1 MNAALPFFER
11 LRIQGNPVAASGCIV
26 TYGHARFTVLTARL
40 IRLEWAHEGQF
51 EDRST
56 FAFPNRHGEVP
67 AFSYAVNESVIEIKT
82 DFLTITYREDGKPF
96 HPANLSIRLNMN
108 ESVVEWT
115 PGLVNFGNLRGTRR
129 TLDQCADEASLSEG
143 LLSRDGWSLFDDS
156 HSVVWDHDQTWVQ
169 GRADEHVYDWYFF
182 GYGRDYKALLREYI
196 RFGGD
201 IPLVPRYVLGS
212 WWSRFW
218 AYHADDLKQLVNDFD
233 SHDVPLD
240 VLVVDMDWH
249 TPDGWT
255 GYTWNKELFP
265 DPEAFLS
272 WVHAQNLYATLN
284 LHPADGIQ
292 KHEAAYPE
300 FSRLLGRDPAL
311 GEGIAFNSTSKA
323 FIQHYF
329 ELLHHPIEEQGID
342 FWWIDWQQGTATDV
356 KNLDPLPWLN
366 HLHFRDATRRGTRPM
381 LYSRWGGLGN
391 HRYPIGFSGDAYTT
405 WESLNFQ
412 PYFTATAANLAY
424 GWWSHDIGGHFGAA
438 DPELYARW
446 VQFGAVSPC
455 LRLHS
460 TKDPLAERRPWGFSA
475 EVYEAA
481 KSAMQFRYQLLP
493 YLYSAA
499 RAGSQ
504 HGLSLCYPMY
514 YDYPDSDDA
523 YLARNQ
529 YFLGNQLIA
538 APIVSP
544 ADPETGLAA
553 YDVWIPDGTWFDYH
567 TLEAFTGPCWIRRY
581 GDLETIPLFAKA
593 GAIVPLSPTIMRTKY
608 YDGSHVILNLFP
620 CRDGSFELY
629 EDDGTTEA
637 YQRGEYQ
644 ITSIALT
651 SSDSK
656 TIAVNI
662 SAAQGN
668 YDALPAKRTFE
679 LRLKQMTQPDQIT
692 VNGSDNQDW
701 SYDATAHELVI
712 FIRDVSRKTP
722 MDVVVSSAK
731 NLVVADTT
739 PHIDLILADAS
750 KLLGMEQQI
759 TSPDQA
765 FELALQAADPQKA
778 ALLARLGGPFVHV
791 VDYVIYDDARQQL
804 GTVVINPPVDGSTF
818 DVEIEWSLLKNG
830 QTSAPAPIILKACTE
845 QKILHSPFNDD
856 GTFTTFRW
864 CVSVSMVW
872 RGQTIAYH
880 YQSQNAYPSITRWR
894 TLIYNPEQQQMALEN
909 VFTPENGLNTELEW
923 SDTSQKLDSTPNIK
937 QPYGLILLENE
948 VKRITGG
955 ESLAA
960 YAVTTLSSEEAQEVI
975 LALQHV
981 GAMTAYLNSVELTAT
996 EPIEHSK
1003 LQPMFYSWMPPKQ
1016 PYYKLS
1022 LQPGDNQL
1030 VIFTQP
1036 DTVIGWWGVGATL
1049 FDLSGTVIA

>member
-11 LRIQGNPVAASGCIV
+11 LRIQGNPVANSGCII
-26 TYGHARFTVLTARL
+26 TCGQARFTILTARL
-40 IRLEWAHEGQF
+40 IRLEWAREGQF

-56 FAFPNRHGEVP
+56 FAFPNRYAEVP
-67 AFSYAVNESVIEIKT
+67 KFSSARNGSAVEIKT
-82 DFLTITYREDGKPF
+82 EFLTLSYSEDGKPF
-96 HPANLSIRLNMN
+96 HPTNLSISLKSNDTAAD
-108 ESVVEWT
+108 WT
-115 PGLVNFGNLRGTRR
+115 PGSVNFGNLRGTRR

-156 HSVVWDHDQTWVQ
+156 NSVVWDQNQTWVQ
-169 GRADEHVYDWYFF
+169 GRADEHICDWYFF
-182 GYGRDYKALLREYI
+182 GYGQDYKGLLREYI
-196 RFGGD
+196 RFGGN

-233 SHDVPLD
+233 SHEIPLD

-249 TPDGWT
+249 KPDGWT
-255 GYTWNKELFP
+255 GYTWNNDLFP

-272 WVHAQNLYATLN
+272 WVHEQGLYATLN

-300 FSRLLGRDPAL
+300 FSRLLGRDPQS
-311 GEGIAFNSTSKA
+311 GEGIAFNSTDKA

-329 ELLHHPIEEQGID
+329 ELLHHPMEEQGVD

-405 WESLNFQ
+405 WESLRFQ

-475 EVYEAA
+475 DVYEAA

-504 HGLSLCYPMY
+504 QGLSLCYPMY
-514 YDYPDSDDA
+514 YDYPDSEDA

-544 ADPETGLAA
+544 ADPETGLAT
-553 YDVWIPDGTWFDYH
+553 YDVWIPEGTWYEYT
-567 TLEAFTGPCWIRRY
+567 TLETFSGPCWIRRY

-593 GAIVPLSPTIMRTKY
+593 GAIVPMSPTIMRTQE
-608 YDGSHVILNLFP
+608 YDGTHVVLRLYP
-620 CRDGSFELY
+620 CADGSFELY
-629 EDDGTTEA
+629 EDDGTTEG
-637 YQRGEYQ
+637 YQHGEYE
-644 ITSIALT
+644 ITSITLT
-651 SSDSK
+651 SSAPE
-656 TIAVNI
+656 TIAVSI

-668 YDALPAKRTFE
+668 YTALPTQRTFE
-679 LRLKQMTQPDQIT
+679 LRLQQVTQPDQIT
-692 VNGSDNQDW
+692 VNGIENQDW
-701 SYDATAHELVI
+701 SYDAATHELI
-712 FIRDVSRKTP
+712 LFIRDVSRKTAQ
-722 MDVVVSSAK
+722 DVVVRSA
-731 NLVVADTT
+731 NSLSNSDTT
-739 PHIDLILADAS
+739 TNTRLMLADAA
-750 KLLGMEQQI
+750 KLMHLEQQPA
-759 TSPDQA
+759 SVDQA
-765 FELALQAADPQKA
+765 FELALTGSDAQKA
-778 ALLARLGGPFVHV
+778 AVARLGGPFVHC
-791 VDYVIYDDARQQL
+791 VDYVTFEDARQQL
-804 GTVVINPPVDGSTF
+804 GTLVINAPVDGSAF
-818 DVEIEWSLLKNG
+818 DIEIEWSLLKNG
-830 QTSAPAPIILKACTE
+830 ETTTAAPINLKDCVSR
-845 QKILHSPFNDD
+845 QIFHSPFSDD
-856 GTFTTFRW
+856 ATFTTFRW
-864 CVSVSMVW
+864 SVSVSIFW
-872 RGQTIAYH
+872 RGHNIPYS
-880 YQSQNAYPSITRWR
+880 YQSEDAYPSITQWQA
-894 TLIYNPEQQQMALEN
+894 LIFNPEQRTLAIED
-909 VFTPENGLNTELEW
+909 VITAASGLNTGLDW
-923 SDTSQKLDSTPNIK
+923 SDTSQKLGVTANIK

-955 ESLAA
+955 EPLAA
-960 YAVTTLSSEEAQEVI
+960 YVTSSITSDTDQEVI

-981 GAMTAYLNSVELTAT
+981 GNMKACLNGVELKAT
-996 EPIEHSK
+996 EAIEHSK

-1022 LQPGDNQL
+1022 LQPGDNHL

-1036 DTVIGWWGVGATL
+1036 DTAIGWWGVGATL
-1049 FDLSGTVIA
+1049 FDLSGKVIA